1 MPTSPFLARAVALA
15 LVSLAVGCSTPDAAA
30 KKRSRSEA
38 AAQRSSEAEPTAYGR
53 RDDVMRFGAEL
64 AEQRG
69 LNLPWV
75 LGALE
80 QARHVPRVARLMM
93 PAPAGTAKNWAAY
106 RARFVE
112 PVRVRAGAAFWSE
125 NRKWLAL
132 AEARYGVP
140 PEIVIGIIGVETIY
154 GRNMGSFRVL
164 DALATL
170 AFDFPAGR
178 KDRSE
183 FFRDEL
189 ANFLVLCRN
198 QGLEPTQP
206 LGSYAGAMGMPQFMP
221 SSINQYAVD
230 LDGDG
235 HIDLHDN
242 PADVIG
248 SVAHYLAAFG
258 WQRGLPT
265 RFDVAAPVDARE
277 RALMLVP
284 DILPTFTVAEFAAH
298 GARLDAAALAFDA
311 RRGAAQAIVA
321 PAAASVGPASAAPGA
336 AATESGATSA
346 ASGAATAASEAASAA
361 SASVSASAAQVET
374 SSTSTTAN
382 ARAAMKL
389 ALVEL
394 QNGDAAPS
402 FVAGTANFYVI
413 TRYNWSSYYAMA
425 VIDLG
430 EAVAREVEHTDA
442 TGTR

>member
-1 MPTSPFLARAVALA
+1 
-15 LVSLAVGCSTPDAAA
+15 
-30 KKRSRSEA
+30 
-38 AAQRSSEAEPTAYGR
+38 
-53 RDDVMRFGAEL
+53 
-64 AEQRG
+64 
-69 LNLPWV
+69 
-75 LGALE
+75 
-80 QARHVPRVARLMM
+80 MM

-106 RARFVE
+106 RERFVE
-112 PVRVRAGAAFWSE
+112 PVRVRAGAEFWND

-140 PEIVIGIIGVETIY
+140 PEIVVGIIGVETIY

-170 AFDFPAGR
+170 AFDFPVVR
-178 KDRSE
+178 KDRSPY
-183 FFRDEL
+183 FRDEL
-189 ANFLVLCRN
+189 ESFLVLCHN

-221 SSINQYAVD
+221 SNVNKYAVD

-265 RFDVAAPVDARE
+265 RFEVAAPVDAHE

-298 GARLDAAALAFDA
+298 GAQLDAAAFAFNA
-311 RRGAAQAIVA
+311 RR
-321 PAAASVGPASAAPGA
+321 
-336 AATESGATSA
+336 
-346 ASGAATAASEAASAA
+346 AA
-361 SASVSASAAQVET
+361 SASAAAASASGASAEQ
-374 SSTSTTAN
+374 TATV
-382 ARAAMKL
+382 RDQEPMKL

-402 FVAGTANFYVI
+402 YVAGTSNFYAI

-430 EAVAREVEHTDA
+430 EAVAREVAESDEA
-442 TGTR
+442 NTR